1 MYCCNGIA
9 RICLFLELNI
19 NAVNNP
25 YLLPLLFLFLLTG
38 NSYSQ
43 DSPDWNRDVS
53 CIIHS
58 HCSSCHNDNGVAPFS
73 LTDYDEVFNRRFLV
87 MDNIL
92 SGEMPPWPAKF
103 PEQAFVGDHSLSD
116 EEIKILEDWIMA
128 GAPESL
134 HGFDS
139 PKEPEFD
146 SNEQYPDADLV
157 LELPE
162 YKVPPLSDNDLYKC
176 FVFPVDMPQDVFV
189 KAIEVIP
196 GNPRAV
202 HHVLLYHD
210 TSNIP
215 NQLDAADP
223 EIGYTCFGGIGSNNA
238 QLIGGW
244 APGGD
249 PQVFPENMGIRIPA
263 KTNLVVQVHYPEYAV
278 GEVDQTHINLELTT
292 ENQREIL
299 VIPILNHFTTM
310 VNGPLVIPAN
320 EVKEFFQL
328 WTVPVPKLT
337 LIGIAPH
344 AHLICTEMEA
354 WAEKSNGERIEL
366 VHTPKWDFD
375 WQKFYGYKRPIILE
389 GGMQVYGRAV
399 YDNTVSNHHNPN
411 NPPSLI
417 TLGEDT
423 DEEMMLFFLTM
434 TSYQAGDEN
443 LVFDSRSHF
452 DHYDDCSGLLS
463 DTEELEKNKDILLYP
478 NPADEHIL
486 INSTERIER
495 VIIYDASAR
504 KLRDERGEAI
514 TSLDISDLEAGVYA
528 IQLFYGGKTTIKLQS
543 IE

>member
-1 MYCCNGIA
+1 LDLVYYFLVIF
-9 RICLFLELNI
+9 RIKFLTVSNRYI
-19 NAVNNP
+19 
-25 YLLPLLFLFLLTG
+25 LPLVCVLFVIS

-43 DSPDWNRDVS
+43 ETPDWNRDIS

-58 HCSSCHNDNGVAPFS
+58 HCGSCHNDNGVAPFS
-73 LTDYDEVFNRRFLV
+73 LIDYDDVFNRRFLV

-103 PEQAFVGDHSLSD
+103 PEREFIGDHSLSD
-116 EEIKILEDWIMA
+116 EEIKILEDWIVA

-139 PKEPEFD
+139 PGEPVFE
-146 SNEQYPDADLV
+146 NTEQYPDADLV
-157 LELPE
+157 IELPE

-244 APGGD
+244 APGGN

-292 ENQREIL
+292 EDQREIFVL
-299 VIPILNHFTTM
+299 PVLNHFTAM

-320 EVKEFFQL
+320 ELKEFFQL
-328 WTVPVPKLT
+328 WTVPFAKLT

-354 WAEKSNGERIEL
+354 WAEKPNGERIDL

-399 YDNTVSNHHNPN
+399 YDNTVNNHHNPN

-423 DEEMMLFFLTM
+423 DEEMMLFFLTI
-434 TSYQAGDEN
+434 TAYQSGDEN
-443 LVFDSRSHF
+443 LVFDSSSHF
-452 DHYDDCSGLLS
+452 DHYDDCGGLLS
-463 DTEELEKNKDILLYP
+463 NTTELVESNGIVLFP
-478 NPADEHIL
+478 NPADDYIL
-486 INSTERIER
+486 IESSDRIDR
-495 VIIYDASAR
+495 VIVYDASGR
-504 KLRDERGEAI
+504 KLKDERGEVI
-514 TSLDISDLEAGVYA
+514 KRLDVNNLEPGVFA
-528 IQLFYGGKTTIKLQS
+528 IQLFYGGKSTVKLQS
-543 IE
+543 IN

>member
-1 MYCCNGIA
+1 M
-9 RICLFLELNI
+9 I
-19 NAVNNP
+19 NR
-25 YLLPLLFLFLLTG
+25 YLLPLLTFSFIIT
-38 NSYSQ
+38 NIYSQ
-43 DSPDWNRDVS
+43 ETPDWNRDVS

-73 LTDYDEVFNRRFLV
+73 LTDYDDVFNRRFLV

-116 EEIKILEDWIMA
+116 DEIKILEDWIMA

-139 PKEPEFD
+139 PEEPEFD
-146 SNEQYPDADLV
+146 SPEQYPDADLV

-176 FVFPVDMPQDVFV
+176 FVFPVDMPEDVFV

-249 PQVFPENMGIRIPA
+249 PQVFPDNMGIRIPA

-292 ENQREIL
+292 EEQREIF
-299 VIPILNHFTTM
+299 VVPVLNHFTTM
-310 VNGPLVIPAN
+310 INGPLVIPAN

-328 WTVPVPKLT
+328 WTVPFAKLT

-375 WQKFYGYKRPIILE
+375 WQKFYAYKRPIILE
-389 GGMQVYGRAV
+389 GGMQIYGRAV
-399 YDNTVSNHHNPN
+399 YDNTVNNHHNPN

-423 DEEMMLFFLTM
+423 DEEMMIFFLTM
-434 TSYQAGDEN
+434 TAYQAGDEN
-443 LVFDSRSHF
+443 LVFDNRSHF
-452 DHYDDCSGLLS
+452 DHYDDCGNLLS
-463 DTEELEKNKDILLYP
+463 NTAELEKNNYITLYP
-478 NPADEHIL
+478 NPADDLII
-486 INSTERIER
+486 INSTERIDR
-495 VIIYDASAR
+495 VIVYDASGR
-504 KLRDERGEAI
+504 KLNDERGEALR
-514 TSLDISDLEAGVYA
+514 SLDVSGLEAGVYA

-543 IE
+543 VE